1 MRRYVFVWC
10 VDCLWCWILIFDDGV
25 KEEGNVDEE
34 VENGKEILKWEEDWM
49 EIYMM
54 EIGVFWCLWFDRY
67 KE

>member
-34 VENGKEILKWEEDWM
+34 VENGKEILK
-49 EIYMM
+49 
-54 EIGVFWCLWFDRY
+54 
-67 KE
+67 